1 MKCKQQILSLF
12 LTHEINIISYSDPY
26 VINNFCL
33 VVDVTLVR
41 MADMNESGTIDDQLN
56 NDGSSSDITG
66 STVEEESNYYQ
77 SDEYTEDDGSES
89 DQNESNVVV
98 EMQPKTTESD
108 IENSVRYDASVTEG
122 NDASVTEGNATK
134 ESIGKENSKSSE
146 SESDENALN
155 VGHVSD
161 GDAAKESLEMQ
172 GKETEIDVVQSARQ
186 DESIAEVND
195 TKKQV
200 DNPEGKSDESDND
213 ATKADNAIDS
223 EVDTTKDN
231 VEMKETS
238 TESHIAEGY
247 DSESS
252 DTTFVS
258 DADDE
263 DSGKELE
270 VEERRKYVK
279 RRCERAKSSLDS
291 TAEELSFKIKQEAI
305 HDENYTEQHRRSL
318 SFDEEDWIKT
328 ELGETTG
335 LSMYDIAAKEAM
347 KDEYTLNTN
356 TQPAGS
362 QNSPEQGKK
371 NYILK
376 FYK

>member
-1 MKCKQQILSLF
+1 
-12 LTHEINIISYSDPY
+12 
-26 VINNFCL
+26 
-33 VVDVTLVR
+33 
-41 MADMNESGTIDDQLN
+41 MADINESGPIDDQLN
-56 NDGSSSDITG
+56 NSGSSSDITG
-66 STVEEESNYYQ
+66 STDAEESDYYE
-77 SDEYTEDDGSES
+77 SDEYTEDDGSGI
-89 DQNESNVVV
+89 DQNETNVVV

-108 IENSVRYDASVTEG
+108 IEKSVRH
-122 NDASVTEGNATK
+122 DASVTEGNATK
-134 ESIGKENSKSSE
+134 ESIEKQNIKSSE
-146 SESDENALN
+146 SESDENAFNL
-155 VGHVSD
+155 GHVSE
-161 GDAAKESLEMQ
+161 GDAVKESVEMQ
-172 GKETEIDVVQSARQ
+172 AKETEIDVDQSARN
-186 DESIAEVND
+186 DASISEVND
-195 TKKQV
+195 RKKRVQ
-200 DNPEGKSDESDND
+200 NPEGKSDESDSD

-238 TESHIAEGY
+238 TESHIAECY

-291 TAEELSFKIKQEAI
+291 TAEELSFKIKKEAL
-305 HDENYTEQHRRSL
+305 HEENYTEQHRRSL

-362 QNSPEQGKK
+362 ENSPGQGKK
-371 NYILK
+371 IIYLQFKKKINNFGYQCQD
-376 FYK
+376 